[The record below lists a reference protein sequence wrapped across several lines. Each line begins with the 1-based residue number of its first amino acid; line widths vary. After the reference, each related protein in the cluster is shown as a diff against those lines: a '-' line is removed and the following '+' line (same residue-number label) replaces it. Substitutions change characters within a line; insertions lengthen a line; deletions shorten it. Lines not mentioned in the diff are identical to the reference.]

1 MGFNSWKHS
10 SFMSSCINFS
20 TDCLG
25 KEYGGYSHRF
35 PKGDFG
41 AKWSRDMTFFPEFRL
56 LCDLTVSDYVMDSVA
71 TGDSKR
77 RHHFFFFF
85 SLLIFEVFCGFF
97 FGVIFVLFWGGDIL
111 DEYFNNPV
119 NLIQLLQLSNAEISK
134 LSIKSQIVNISSF
147 AGHMVPISTTFL
159 TSVVM
164 WKQL

>member
-1 MGFNSWKHS
+1 MEGTLTASQRETLVQNDPGTWPSFLSSDCFVISQYQIMSWTVLQLGTLREDII
-10 SFMSSCINFS
+10 SFSFF
-20 TDCLG
+20 L
-25 KEYGGYSHRF
+25 YLFLRF
-35 PKGDFG
+35 F
-41 AKWSRDMTFFPEFRL
+41 
-56 LCDLTVSDYVMDSVA
+56 
-71 TGDSKR
+71 
-77 RHHFFFFF
+77 
-85 SLLIFEVFCGFF
+85 VFL
-97 FGVIFVLFWGGDIL
+97 FGVIFVLFWGGDIW